1 MRVSLEDEE
10 FPPQLRKIK
19 DPPNCLYCKGNI
31 TLLQKIGIAIIG
43 SRSCSDYG
51 RRMAIKFSKDLC
63 EYGITI
69 ISGMAIGIDSFAHK
83 GALEVGGE
91 TIAVL
96 PSGLNN
102 IYPKQNVDLYNEIL
116 KKNGLIITEYE
127 DDVEAD
133 SKKFLERNRIVSGLS
148 IGILVVEGGIVSG
161 TSVTARLAKE
171 QGKEIFCI
179 PSSLENNKGII
190 PNKLIKNGANLV
202 TDVEDII
209 NKFEAFDFKKII
221 SENKNINC
229 GYKVSNDNKNRK
241 NKIETKKVNDA
252 KVVSNINVNKK
263 QIDKQFEDIY
273 NLLEKNE
280 CMNIEEINLLLN
292 LNIKDISSKL
302 LLMELNDL
310 VVSLPGKNY
319 KLK

>member
-1 MRVSLEDEE
+1 
-10 FPPQLRKIK
+10 
-19 DPPNCLYCKGNI
+19 
-31 TLLQKIGIAIIG
+31 
-43 SRSCSDYG
+43 
-51 RRMAIKFSKDLC
+51 MAIKFSKDLC

-102 IYPKQNVDLYNEIL
+102 IFPKQNEQLYNQIL
-116 KKNGLIITEYE
+116 RNNGLIITEYE

-171 QGKEIFCI
+171 QEKKIFCI

-202 TDVEDII
+202 TDVKDII
-209 NKFEAFDFKKII
+209 NKFESFDFKKTI
-221 SENKNINC
+221 SENKNINSE
-229 GYKVSNDNKNRK
+229 YKVSNDNKNRK
-241 NKIETKKVNDA
+241 TNIETE
-252 KVVSNINVNKK
+252 NINDDKAINNIKVHKIK
-263 QIDKQFEDIY
+263 IDKQFEDIY
-273 NLLEKNE
+273 NLLQNNQ
-280 CMNIEEINLLLN
+280 CINIEEIALLLN
-292 LNIKDISSKL
+292 ADIKDISSKL
-302 LLMELNDL
+302 MLMELDDL
-310 VVSLPGKNY
+310 VVSLPGKNFR
-319 KLK
+319 LK